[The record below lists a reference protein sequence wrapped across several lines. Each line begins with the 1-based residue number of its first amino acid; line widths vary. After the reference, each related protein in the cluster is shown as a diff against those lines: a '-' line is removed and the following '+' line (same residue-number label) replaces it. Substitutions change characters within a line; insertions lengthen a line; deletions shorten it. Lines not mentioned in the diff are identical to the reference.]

1 MQAAAIVTPLSSVP
15 PVAIDRP
22 QRRDALVGELFDEHA
37 NGLYRLAL
45 AMLHD
50 AEAAQDVVQDTF
62 LKLIAHIDGGGALPN
77 ARGWLY
83 TVAAHGCRD
92 RQRGLSRWLSWIAE
106 RDMRAAKESPD
117 LYDSADAV
125 LAAIR
130 ELGPRDRLLIALRAQ
145 GLSYREIAEAAGIR
159 ASSVGQLL
167 ARALERF
174 KEQLERSTGG

>member
-1 MQAAAIVTPLSSVP
+1 MATSNFAVALPTSPHSPVVTTTRS
-15 PVAIDRP
+15 
-22 QRRDALVGELFDEHA
+22 RDALVAELFDEHG

-50 AEAAQDVVQDTF
+50 ATAAQDAVQETF
-62 LKLIAHIDGGGALPN
+62 LKLIAHIDRAGVLPN

-83 TVAAHGCRD
+83 TVTAHGCRD
-92 RQRGLSRWLSWIAE
+92 RQRGLSRWLPWIAE
-106 RDMRAAKESPD
+106 RDTRPAKEVPD
-117 LYDSADAV
+117 SRDGADTV

-130 ELGPRDRLLIALRAQ
+130 ALPPRDRLLIALRAQ

-167 ARALERF
+167 ARALTR
-174 KEQLERSTGG
+174 LERAIG

>member
-1 MQAAAIVTPLSSVP
+1 MASGLAVTLPTSYS
-15 PVAIDRP
+15 PVAATSRS
-22 QRRDALVGELFDEHA
+22 RDAVVGELFDEHA

-92 RQRGLSRWLSWIAE
+92 RQRGLSRWLPWIAE
-106 RDMRAAKESPD
+106 RDTRAAKEAPD
-117 LYDSADAV
+117 LRDGADAM
-125 LAAIR
+125 LSAIR
-130 ELGPRDRLLIALRAQ
+130 LLPSRDRLLIALRAQ
-145 GLSYREIAEAAGIR
+145 GLSYREISEAAGIR
-159 ASSVGQLL
+159 ATSVGQLL
-167 ARALERF
+167 ARALDRL
-174 KEQLERSTGG
+174 EQKLRSA

>member
-1 MQAAAIVTPLSSVP
+1 MATSGIAVTFPSPTHS
-15 PVAIDRP
+15 PVLTTTRS
-22 QRRDALVGELFDEHA
+22 RDAVVGELFDEHA

-92 RQRGLSRWLSWIAE
+92 RQRFVSRWLPWLAD
-106 RDMRAAKESPD
+106 RDTRAAKESPD
-117 LYDSADAV
+117 LRDSA
-125 LAAIR
+125 
-130 ELGPRDRLLIALRAQ
+130 
-145 GLSYREIAEAAGIR
+145 
-159 ASSVGQLL
+159 
-167 ARALERF
+167 
-174 KEQLERSTGG
+174 